1 LKIQSDFNLRIKS
14 SKIQSLI
21 LSFRIESLRLED
33 LIRRL
38 NQTSNFFR
46 KFILYFQIL
55 KNFLEEHS
63 KIIRRALED

>member
-1 LKIQSDFNLRIKS
+1 MKIQSDFNLRIKS